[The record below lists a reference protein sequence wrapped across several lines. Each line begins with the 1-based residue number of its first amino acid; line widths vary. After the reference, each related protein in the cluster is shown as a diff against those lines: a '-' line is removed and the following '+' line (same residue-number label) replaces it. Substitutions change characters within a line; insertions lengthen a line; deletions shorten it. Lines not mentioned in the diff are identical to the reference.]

1 MRERISLDLRGFA
14 ELAGDVTP
22 VERLVPRRRKR
33 GPSDRAASITMTFDT
48 CGHTM
53 PGGIDEVAAAANDY
67 LDRMTGERSALAA
80 VGS

>member
-33 GPSDRAASITMTFDT
+33 GPSDWAASITMTFDT
-48 CGHTM
+48 YGHTM

>member
-1 MRERISLDLRGFA
+1 
-14 ELAGDVTP
+14 
-22 VERLVPRRRKR
+22 
-33 GPSDRAASITMTFDT
+33 MTFDT
-48 CGHTM
+48 YGHTM